1 MPERAAMS
9 DSREVPAMTRRLF
22 LGGAAAAGCAVA
34 TGGLAA
40 VAQRRS
46 FFAEHHLPI
55 GLQLYTLGQ
64 SPYRDL
70 DGTLREVAKIGYRTV
85 EPVAL
90 MKRTAREL
98 RAALDRAGLAC
109 PSTHVPL
116 QTFGA
121 GGPSLE
127 GDVAKLADELHLL
140 GVRYVVVPI
149 FPVPARIKLRK
160 GETVVEFFARAGREM
175 TADDWR
181 RTAAQLNEKGAA
193 LRREGLRLAYHNHNV
208 EFVEYGSETA
218 FDLLLANTDPDL
230 VRFEVD
236 IGWVAA
242 AGVDPIALL
251 RAHAGRFRLVHI
263 KDLKAATVAN
273 HAFRMDPADVGSGY
287 LDWKRILPVAYEAGV
302 RYYYVE
308 QEPPFAEPRMDAART
323 DYDYLSRV
331 S

>member
-1 MPERAAMS
+1 MWDLREARAMS
-9 DSREVPAMTRRLF
+9 RRLF
-22 LGGAAAAGCAVA
+22 LGGAAAAGSMVA
-34 TGGLAA
+34 AGGLALA
-40 VAQRRS
+40 GQRRR
-46 FFAEHHLPI
+46 FFAQHHLPI

-64 SPYRDL
+64 APYRDL

-90 MKRTAREL
+90 MKRTARQL
-98 RAALDRAGLAC
+98 RAALERAGLAC

-127 GDVAKLADELHLL
+127 GDVGKLAAEMHIL

-149 FPVPARIKLRK
+149 FPVPDRIRLRK
-160 GETVVEFFARAGREM
+160 GENIVEFFARAGREM

-181 RTAAQLNEKGAA
+181 RTAAELNEKGAA

-208 EFVEYGSETA
+208 EFIRYGSETA
-218 FDLLLANTDPDL
+218 FDLLLSNTDPDL
-230 VRFEVD
+230 VRFQMD

-242 AGVDPIALL
+242 AGVDPVALL
-251 RAHAGRFRLVHI
+251 RAHAHRLRLAHL
-263 KDLKAATVAN
+263 KDLKAATGAN
-273 HAFRMDPADVGSGY
+273 HAFRMDPADVGSGR
-287 LDWKRILPVAYEAGV
+287 LDWERILPVAYEAGV

-308 QEPPFAEPRMDAART
+308 QEPPFAEPRMEAART

>member
-1 MPERAAMS
+1 M
-9 DSREVPAMTRRLF
+9 RELPSLSRRL
-22 LGGAAAAGCAVA
+22 LLSSAAAAGCIAA
-34 TGGLAA
+34 TGGLALA
-40 VAQRRS
+40 APRRR
-46 FFAEHHLPI
+46 FFAQHHLPI

-64 SPYRDL
+64 QPYRDL
-70 DGTLREVAKIGYRTV
+70 DGTLLEVAKIGYRTV

-98 RAALDRAGLAC
+98 RTALDRAGLAC

-127 GDVAKLADELHLL
+127 GDIGKLAAEMHVL

-149 FPVPARIKLRK
+149 FPVPGRIQQRK
-160 GETVVEFFARAGREM
+160 GESGLKFLARAGREM

-181 RTAAQLNEKGAA
+181 HTAALLNEKGAA

-208 EFVEYGSETA
+208 EFIRYGSETA
-218 FDLLLANTDPDL
+218 FDLLLSNTDPEL
-230 VRFEVD
+230 VRFEMD

-242 AGVDPIALL
+242 AGVDPMTLL
-251 RAHAGRFRLVHI
+251 RAHPHRFRLVHI
-263 KDLKAATVAN
+263 KDLKSATVAN
-273 HAFRMDPADVGSGY
+273 HAFKMDPADVGSGH
-287 LDWKRILPVAYEAGV
+287 LDWKRILPAAYEAGV

-308 QEPPFAEPRMDAART
+308 QEPPFAEPRMDAARA
-323 DYDYLSRV
+323 DYDYLSQV
-331 S
+331 T